1 MKLISFDYYVLR
13 GYLNTIASKL
23 IGATGQK
30 VSRASVESGAFLLP
44 APVSLR
50 VSVDAKFVDVGASL
64 PEPTSSGLY
73 MQTIL
78 PVQILTITTIL
89 AFPSEPL
96 IFE

>member
-1 MKLISFDYYVLR
+1 
-13 GYLNTIASKL
+13 
-23 IGATGQK
+23 

-89 AFPSEPL
+89 AFPSESL
-96 IFE
+96 ICE

>member
-1 MKLISFDYYVLR
+1 MIR
-13 GYLNTIASKL
+13 ASKL
-23 IGATGQK
+23 ISATGQN

-89 AFPSEPL
+89 AFPSESF

>member
-1 MKLISFDYYVLR
+1 M
-13 GYLNTIASKL
+13 
-23 IGATGQK
+23 
-30 VSRASVESGAFLLP
+30 SRASVESGAFLLP

-89 AFPSEPL
+89 AFPSESF